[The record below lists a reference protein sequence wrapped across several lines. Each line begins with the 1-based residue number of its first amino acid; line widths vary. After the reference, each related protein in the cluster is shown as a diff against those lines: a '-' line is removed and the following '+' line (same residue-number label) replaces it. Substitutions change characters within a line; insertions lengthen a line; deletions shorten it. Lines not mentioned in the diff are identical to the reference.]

1 MAFGYAAAL
10 STASK
15 LYIVLA
21 FLILGILG
29 YTLCEIVDRKY
40 YQSAETNKN
49 NQIDDSPKDND
60 DSVELE
66 LWYFVYYSINN
77 IRRINLYL
85 AC

>member
-66 LWYFVYYSINN
+66 L
-77 IRRINLYL
+77 
-85 AC
+85 